1 MSDHLLTII
10 ELGLVF
16 SNILFSL
23 VHVLIM
29 LYYTIIFEKFYWSD
43 YKIKFYKKVLNL
55 RHFSFWRSII
65 STTYSAKLNQAHLLS
80 NHHSITR
87 SPTFKVNTLFS
98 YLNNIDW
105 LI

>member
-29 LYYTIIFEKFYWSD
+29 LYYTIIFEKFTGQITKLS
-43 YKIKFYKKVLNL
+43 
-55 RHFSFWRSII
+55 
-65 STTYSAKLNQAHLLS
+65 ST
-80 NHHSITR
+80 R
-87 SPTFKVNTLFS
+87 RF
-98 YLNNIDW
+98 
-105 LI
+105 